1 MATGSYD
8 KKITVYSTVRN
19 QIVLNLNNNKT
30 SVTGMIINADKTR
43 LLASGLDKTI
53 SVWAILR
60 KNGVVLVLFRL

>member
-53 SVWAILR
+53 SVWVILR
-60 KNGVVLVLFRL
+60 KNGVL